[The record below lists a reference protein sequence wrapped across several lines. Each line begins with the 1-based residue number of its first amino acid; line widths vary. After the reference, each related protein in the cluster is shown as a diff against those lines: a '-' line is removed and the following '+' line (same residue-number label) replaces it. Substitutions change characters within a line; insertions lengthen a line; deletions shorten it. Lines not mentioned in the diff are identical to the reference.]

1 MKAKEAIECTIAVIA
16 TAGIGYL
23 AYKHRKGLGKVISE
37 TAKASSRP
45 RKPVVVKTKHYR
57 DVFDVIFDTPETR
70 TTVYY

>member
-37 TAKASSRP
+37 AAKNRP

-57 DVFDVIFDTPETR
+57 DVLDVIFDTPEIR
-70 TTVYY
+70 TTVYYR